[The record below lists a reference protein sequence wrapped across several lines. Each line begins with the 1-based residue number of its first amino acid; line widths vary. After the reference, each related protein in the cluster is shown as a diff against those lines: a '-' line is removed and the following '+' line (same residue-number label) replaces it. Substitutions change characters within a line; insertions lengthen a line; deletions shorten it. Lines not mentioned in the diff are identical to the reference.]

1 MIYKY
6 DGCGFKCPIP
16 LIKVRLLL
24 KNMLAT
30 DQCLITLDDSG
41 SIKDIPRY
49 LQKKGYVF
57 IIKKLT
63 NNTIQIK
70 INYGFSID
78 TEIGS
83 LK

>member
-1 MIYKY
+1 
-6 DGCGFKCPIP
+6 
-16 LIKVRLLL
+16 
-24 KNMLAT
+24 MLAT

-78 TEIGS
+78 TETGS

>member
-24 KNMLAT
+24 KNILAT

-78 TEIGS
+78 TETGS

>member
-78 TEIGS
+78 TETGS